1 MVVSPLVAL
10 MDDQMAELA
19 RVGIP
24 GIRVTAESTKE
35 ESRDLRQRL
44 LDPETSHLVRTP
56 ARFFSVVT
64 GRAH

>member
-1 MVVSPLVAL
+1 

-44 LDPETSHLVRTP
+44 LDPDTSHLVCTP
-56 ARFFSVVT
+56 HALTLPWPGVLTKRSCV
-64 GRAH
+64 

>member
-19 RVGIP
+19 RVGVP
-24 GIRVTAESTKE
+24 GIRVTAETTKE

-44 LDPETSHLVRTP
+44 LDPATTHLVRWRP
-56 ARFFSVVT
+56 FLPPSAPPRLD
-64 GRAH
+64 